1 MHISCLAS
9 SAQCSIC
16 DSHQYYIQFW
26 FIFFFLLFLN
36 IELWSTLVLVHFS
49 LLQNCR
55 TRLRCIYL
63 LHCSWIVGRVPSRQC
78 CCDPLCACIS
88 VQLSG
93 ISGALRNAI
102 SGAIV
107 NTSEEFSSAVIACY
121 TRTGNNG
128 ESLVLWIFTNL
139 QPPFLILKN
148 AYYGYFLT
156 MTKCIKAHTLWGK

>member
-26 FIFFFLLFLN
+26 LIFFFLLFLN

-78 CCDPLCACIS
+78 CCNPLCACMHFCPTEWNFWGFVECNIWSHSKYQQRILQCSDS
-88 VQLSG
+88 VLHSHWQQRRVV
-93 ISGALRNAI
+93 GALDFHQ
-102 SGAIV
+102 SP
-107 NTSEEFSSAVIACY
+107 TS
-121 TRTGNNG
+121 
-128 ESLVLWIFTNL
+128 
-139 QPPFLILKN
+139 ILDS
-148 AYYGYFLT
+148 
-156 MTKCIKAHTLWGK
+156 